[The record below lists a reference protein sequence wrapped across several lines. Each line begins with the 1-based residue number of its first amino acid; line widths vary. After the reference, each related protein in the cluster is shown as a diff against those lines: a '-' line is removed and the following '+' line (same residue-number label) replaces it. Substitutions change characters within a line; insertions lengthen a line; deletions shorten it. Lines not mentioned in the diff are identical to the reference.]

1 MPRNNRNNLIADS
14 KRKIGTK
21 HVGLGNHSN
30 NRIVSSPLF
39 GPQNLSKMM
48 MTMEKFTLSVF
59 SSVFG
64 YNSKIIV
71 SVKAF
76 STHSAVSSQH
86 TSIFFLSLFLI
97 PTYIGFVWLCFASS
111 FRKMAFVLSKR
122 ALSRI
127 KFCIQSTEW
136 DASSRFFIC
145 FFFSVYLALS
155 LSLCERFLFVFCRS
169 AFLFWYDLFQIIYI
183 STHTIA

>member
-39 GPQNLSKMM
+39 GSQNLSKMM

-86 TSIFFLSLFLI
+86 TSIFFSLFFSFPHILALFGFVLLLHSVKWLLCCQNGLSLASNSAFKAQNE
-97 PTYIGFVWLCFASS
+97 TRQVDFSFAS
-111 FRKMAFVLSKR
+111 F
-122 ALSRI
+122 SRSI
-127 KFCIQSTEW
+127 S
-136 DASSRFFIC
+136 
-145 FFFSVYLALS
+145 LS
-155 LSLCERFLFVFCRS
+155 LSLSASDFCLFSVVLLS
-169 AFLFWYDLFQIIYI
+169 SSDTIYFK
-183 STHTIA
+183 